1 MRIELWGELVLEDL
15 DGKVLYRKREK
26 SRSFVRAWLHLL
38 YGHITGLGIA
48 TPDINGTNRTIVEYA
63 TNFQIDGYGGT
74 SFGIVFGTGDTA
86 VDVSDYGMEA
96 LIAAGEAA
104 GQFQYCW
111 NEVSE
116 RVVVGADCYFTVT
129 RRAFNL
135 SGGDITVAEWGLY
148 ARMWAG
154 SNYYMCAV
162 RDVPGA
168 PLLVPTATVLT
179 GVYTLK
185 ITV

>member
-1 MRIELWGELVLEDL
+1 MGIELWGELVLKDL

-38 YGHITGLGIA
+38 YAHMTSFTLS
-48 TPDINGTNRTIVEYA
+48 TPDIGGVNRTIREDDIS
-63 TNFQIDGYGGT
+63 FQMNGNGGT
-74 SFGIVFGTGDTA
+74 SYGIMFGTGDTA
-86 VDVSDYGMEA
+86 VDVEDYALEA
-96 LIAAGEAA
+96 LIATGGGA
-104 GQFQYCW
+104 GQFQYCLT
-111 NEVSE
+111 EVAE
-116 RVVVGADCYFTVT
+116 RVVAGADCSFTIT

-148 ARMWAG
+148 ARMYDG
-154 SNYYMCAV
+154 SNRYVCAV

-168 PLLVPTATVLT
+168 PLLVPTGTVLT

>member
-1 MRIELWGELVLEDL
+1 MGIELWGELVLKDL

-26 SRSFVRAWLHLL
+26 SRSFVRAWLHQL
-38 YGHITGLGIA
+38 YGHMTSLSMS
-48 TPDINGTNRTIVEYA
+48 TPDIGGVNRSIFEYE
-63 TNFQIDGYGGT
+63 TCFQMDGMGGT

-86 VDVSDYGMEA
+86 VTVSDYGMEA
-96 LIAAGEAA
+96 LIAAGEGA
-104 GQFQYCW
+104 GQFQYLY

-116 RVVVGADCYFTVT
+116 RVVAGADCYFTIT

-135 SGGDITVAEWGLY
+135 SGDNITVAEWGLY
-148 ARMWAG
+148 FRAWSG
-154 SNYYMCAV
+154 SNNYMCAV
-162 RDVPGA
+162 RDVPA
-168 PLLVPTATVLT
+168 LPLLVPDATVLT

>member
-1 MRIELWGELVLEDL
+1 MRIELWGELILKDL

-26 SRSFVRAWLHLL
+26 SRSFVKAWLHLL
-38 YGHITGLGIA
+38 YGHITSLGVA
-48 TPDINGTNRTIVEYA
+48 TPDIGGANRTIVEYE
-63 TNFQIDGYGGT
+63 TNFQMHGNGGT
-74 SFGIVFGTGDTA
+74 SYGIMFGTGDTA
-86 VDVSDYGMEA
+86 VDVEDYALEA
-96 LIAAGEAA
+96 IIPTGEAA
-104 GQFQYCW
+104 GQFQYCLT
-111 NEVSE
+111 EVSE
-116 RVVVGADCYFTVT
+116 RVVAGADCYFTIT

-135 SGGDITVAEWGLY
+135 SGDNITVAEWGLY
-148 ARMWAG
+148 TRMWAG

-185 ITV
+185 ITE

>member
-1 MRIELWGELVLEDL
+1 MGIELWGELVLKDL

-26 SRSFVRAWLHLL
+26 SRSFVRAWLHSL
-38 YGHITGLGIA
+38 YAHMTSFTMS
-48 TPDINGTNRTIVEYA
+48 TPDITGANRNVREDEVSFTM
-63 TNFQIDGYGGT
+63 DGNGGT

-86 VDVSDYGMEA
+86 VTVSDYGMEA
-96 LIAAGEAA
+96 LIAAGGGA

-116 RVVVGADCYFTVT
+116 RVVAGADCYFTVT

-135 SGGDITVAEWGLY
+135 SGDNITVAEWGLY
-148 ARMWAG
+148 ARVYDG
-154 SNYYMCAV
+154 SNRYVCAV
-162 RDVPGA
+162 RDVPEA
-168 PLLVPTATVLT
+168 PLLVPTDTVLT

>member
-86 VDVSDYGMEA
+86 VDVS
-96 LIAAGEAA
+96 
-104 GQFQYCW
+104 
-111 NEVSE
+111 
-116 RVVVGADCYFTVT
+116 
-129 RRAFNL
+129 L